1 MRASLLLA
9 LAVPLLAETP
19 TADELA
25 KWREAYT
32 YIPAPFEATETVVE
46 ADEKV
51 QQIKVTFPSP
61 RPSGDPRNDLVEGWL
76 FEPRKKETD
85 RGIILCPIWK
95 EKKLSAETPT
105 ARILAKKGYKVLVL
119 AMAYQ
124 YDRGPEEHHPG
135 QWTMSSDLDRTER
148 VFYQSVQDISR
159 AGEWLRTKKGVAEGK
174 LGIAGLSLGGAFA
187 SIAYCLDPQFK
198 CAVLMLTGGDV
209 ATMMLSE
216 NEDLE
221 YVRRELTQ
229 YQGYTLETLRTR
241 VRMFD
246 PATWATPERGK
257 AVFMLN
263 ADQDDIVTPAAS
275 DVLWKA
281 YGEPKRNQITG
292 THRTA
297 GATISFLLDDVV
309 RHLDTHLK

>member
-1 MRASLLLA
+1 MRASLLLLFA
-9 LAVPLLAETP
+9 LPLLAETP

-32 YIPAPFEATETVVE
+32 YVPAPFEAKEE
-46 ADEKV
+46 AVTADAKV
-51 QQIKVTFPSP
+51 QQVKVTFPSP
-61 RPSGDPRNDLVEGWL
+61 RPCGDERNDLVEGWL
-76 FEPRKKETD
+76 FEPTKPTD
-85 RGIILCPIWK
+85 RGLVLCPIWK
-95 EKKLSAETPT
+95 EKKLSAETST

-148 VFYQSVQDISR
+148 VFYQSIQDISR

-198 CAVLMLTGGDV
+198 AAVLMLTGGDV
-209 ATMMLSE
+209 ATMLLSE

-221 YVRRELTQ
+221 YVRRELMQ
-229 YQGYTLETLRTR
+229 YQGYTLEKLRER
-241 VRMFD
+241 VRPFD
-246 PATWATPERGK
+246 PLTWATKERGA

-263 ADQDDIVTPAAS
+263 AEEDDIVTPAAS
-275 DVLWKA
+275 ELLWKA
-281 YGEPKRNQITG
+281 YGEPKRNTITG

>member
-1 MRASLLLA
+1 MRASLFLLVALSA
-9 LAVPLLAETP
+9 LAEAPTP
-19 TADELA
+19 EELA

-32 YIPAPFEATETVVE
+32 YVPAPFEAKEEMIT

-51 QQIKVTFPSP
+51 RQIKVTFPSP
-61 RPSGDPRNDLVEGWL
+61 RPCGDERNDVVKGWF
-76 FEPRKKETD
+76 FEPTKPTD
-85 RGIILCPIWK
+85 RGLILCPIWK
-95 EKKLSAETPT
+95 EKKLSVETPV

-124 YDRGPEEHHPG
+124 YDRGPEDQYPG
-135 QWTMSSDLDRTER
+135 QWTMSSDMDRTER

-174 LGIAGLSLGGAFA
+174 LGIAGLSLGGFFA

-198 CAVLMLTGGDV
+198 AAVLMLAGGDV
-209 ATMMLSE
+209 ATMLLSP
-216 NEDLE
+216 NDDLE

-229 YQGYTLETLRTR
+229 YQGYTLETLRER
-241 VRMFD
+241 VRAFD
-246 PATWATPERGK
+246 PLTWASPERGS

-263 ADQDDIVTPAAS
+263 AEQDDIVTPEAS
-275 DVLWKA
+275 DLLWKA
-281 YGEPKRNQITG
+281 YGEPKRNRIPG

-297 GATISFLLDDVV
+297 GATISFLLDDVI